1 MKLRIEPDVRPVVT
15 SALALSGAVG
25 VFALAFGV
33 LAVGAGASV
42 WQTCALSFFAFTGA
56 SQMSAMSIVS
66 TGGTVSA
73 ALGSG
78 LLLAARNGVYGL
90 ALSPYFGESLGKRL
104 LAAHF
109 VIDETTAMMT
119 AQTNPRLQKIAFWT
133 TAIALFSLWNLGT
146 LIGAVLG
153 GSIDPHTYG
162 LDVGFTA
169 AYITMLVPHLRTKN
183 GRIAAAGGGLLSV
196 VLAPFL
202 PVGLPILASGLA
214 IFIGVTPQRARASA

>member
-1 MKLRIEPDVRPVVT
+1 MKFRLEPEVRPVVT

-33 LAVGAGASV
+33 LAVGAGANV
-42 WQTCALSFFAFTGA
+42 WQACALSFFTFTGA
-56 SQMSAMSIVS
+56 SQMSAMTVIG
-66 TGGTVSA
+66 TGGSVGG
-73 ALGSG
+73 ALGG
-78 LLLAARNGVYGL
+78 ALLLAGRNGVYGL
-90 ALSPYFGESLGKRL
+90 ALSPYFNASLGKRL

-146 LIGAVLG
+146 LVGAVLG

-196 VLAPFL
+196 ALAPFL

-214 IFIGVTPQRARASA
+214 IFVGVKPQRAQVSA

>member
-1 MKLRIEPDVRPVVT
+1 MKLRIEPEVRPVVT

-42 WQTCALSFFAFTGA
+42 WQACALSFFTFTGA
-56 SQMSAMSIVS
+56 SQMSAMSVIAS
-66 TGGTVSA
+66 GGSVGG
-73 ALGSG
+73 ALGG
-78 LLLAARNGVYGL
+78 ALLLAGRNGVYGL

-153 GSIDPHTYG
+153 SSIDPHTYG
-162 LDVGFTA
+162 LDVGFSA
-169 AYITMLVPHLRTKN
+169 AYVAMLFPHLRTVN
-183 GRIAAAGGGLLSV
+183 GRIAAAGGALLSV
-196 VLAPFL
+196 VLAPF
-202 PVGLPILASGLA
+202 VSIGLPILASGLA
-214 IFIGVTPQRARASA
+214 IFVGLRPQKEQPDA

>member
-1 MKLRIEPDVRPVVT
+1 MNLKLDPEVRPVIT

-33 LAVGAGASV
+33 LAVGAGANV
-42 WQTCALSFFAFTGA
+42 WQACALSFFTFTGA
-56 SQMSAMSIVS
+56 SQMSAMSVIGS
-66 TGGTVSA
+66 GGSVGG
-73 ALGSG
+73 ALGG
-78 LLLAARNGVYGL
+78 ALLLAGRNGVYGL
-90 ALSPYFGESLGKRL
+90 ALSPYFGGSLGKRL

-146 LIGAVLG
+146 LIGALLG
-153 GSIDPHTYG
+153 SAIDPYTYG
-162 LDVGFTA
+162 LDVGFSA
-169 AYITMLVPHLRTKN
+169 AYVAMLFPHLQTVN
-183 GRIAAAGGGLLSV
+183 GRRAAVGGALVSV

-202 PVGLPILASGLA
+202 PIGLPILASGLV
-214 IFIGVTPQRARASA
+214 IFVGLRPTQPEVAQ

>member
-1 MKLRIEPDVRPVVT
+1 
-15 SALALSGAVG
+15 
-25 VFALAFGV
+25 
-33 LAVGAGASV
+33 
-42 WQTCALSFFAFTGA
+42 
-56 SQMSAMSIVS
+56 MSAMSIIS

-153 GSIDPHTYG
+153 GSIDPQTYG

-183 GRIAAAGGGLLSV
+183 GRIAAASGGLLSV
-196 VLAPFL
+196 ALAPFM

-214 IFIGVTPQRARASA
+214 IFIGVKPQRAQASA

>member
-1 MKLRIEPDVRPVVT
+1 
-15 SALALSGAVG
+15 
-25 VFALAFGV
+25 
-33 LAVGAGASV
+33 
-42 WQTCALSFFAFTGA
+42 
-56 SQMSAMSIVS
+56 
-66 TGGTVSA
+66 
-73 ALGSG
+73 

-153 GSIDPHTYG
+153 GSIDPQTYG

-183 GRIAAAGGGLLSV
+183 GRIAAVSGGLLSV

-214 IFIGVTPQRARASA
+214 IFIGVKPQRVQAST

>member
-1 MKLRIEPDVRPVVT
+1 MKLRIEPEVRPVVA

-33 LAVGAGASV
+33 LAATAGASV
-42 WQTCALSFFAFTGA
+42 WQACALSFFTFTGA
-56 SQMSAMSIVS
+56 SQMSAMSVIAS
-66 TGGTVSA
+66 GGSVGG
-73 ALGSG
+73 ALGG
-78 LLLAARNGVYGL
+78 ALLLAGRNGVYGL

-153 GSIDPHTYG
+153 SSIDPHTYG
-162 LDVGFTA
+162 LDVGFSA
-169 AYITMLVPHLRTKN
+169 AYVAMLFPHLRTAN
-183 GRIAAAGGGLLSV
+183 GRIAAAGGALLSV
-196 VLAPFL
+196 VLAPFV
-202 PVGLPILASGLA
+202 PIGLPILASGLA
-214 IFIGVTPQRARASA
+214 IFVGLRPQKEEPDA

>member
-1 MKLRIEPDVRPVVT
+1 MKLRIEPEVRPVVT

-33 LAVGAGASV
+33 LAADAGASV

-56 SQMSAMSIVS
+56 SQMSAMSIIS

-153 GSIDPHTYG
+153 GSIDPQTYG

-183 GRIAAAGGGLLSV
+183 GRIAAASGGLLSV
-196 VLAPFL
+196 ALAPFL

-214 IFIGVTPQRARASA
+214 IFIGVKPQRAQASA

>member
-1 MKLRIEPDVRPVVT
+1 
-15 SALALSGAVG
+15 
-25 VFALAFGV
+25 
-33 LAVGAGASV
+33 
-42 WQTCALSFFAFTGA
+42 
-56 SQMSAMSIVS
+56 MSIIS

-153 GSIDPHTYG
+153 GSIDPQTYG

-183 GRIAAAGGGLLSV
+183 GRIAAACGGLLSV
-196 VLAPFL
+196 ALAPFL

-214 IFIGVTPQRARASA
+214 IFIGVKPQRAQVSA

>member
-1 MKLRIEPDVRPVVT
+1 MKFRIEPDVRPVVT

-162 LDVGFTA
+162 LDVGHA
-169 AYITMLVPHLRTKN
+169 GQEWVDHML
-183 GRIAAAGGGLLSV
+183 
-196 VLAPFL
+196 
-202 PVGLPILASGLA
+202 GLPAMLAWEKDALIERWREAGHEAEL
-214 IFIGVTPQRARASA
+214 RACGEIIADYRRA

>member
-66 TGGTVSA
+66 TGGTVPA

-146 LIGAVLG
+146 LLGALLG
-153 GSIDPHTYG
+153 SAIDPHTYG
-162 LDVGFTA
+162 LDVGFSA
-169 AYITMLVPHLRTKN
+169 AYVAMLFPQLTTTN
-183 GRIAAAGGGLLSV
+183 GKIAAAGGAVISV
-196 VLAPFL
+196 LLAPFV
-202 PVGLPILASGLA
+202 PIGLPILASGVA
-214 IFIGVTPQRARASA
+214 IFIGLRPRHETASV

>member
-1 MKLRIEPDVRPVVT
+1 MKFRIEPDVRPVVT

-56 SQMSAMSIVS
+56 SQMSAMSIIS

-146 LIGAVLG
+146 LIGALLG
-153 GSIDPHTYG
+153 SSIDPYTYG
-162 LDVGFTA
+162 LDVGFSA
-169 AYITMLVPHLRTKN
+169 AYVAMLFPHLRTAN
-183 GRIAAAGGGLLSV
+183 GRIAAAGGALVSV
-196 VLAPFL
+196 VLAPFV
-202 PVGLPILASGLA
+202 PIGLPILASGLA
-214 IFIGVTPQRARASA
+214 IFVGLRPQKVEPTS

>member
-1 MKLRIEPDVRPVVT
+1 MKLRIEPEVRPVVT

-33 LAVGAGASV
+33 LAVGAGANV
-42 WQTCALSFFAFTGA
+42 WQACALSFFTFTGA
-56 SQMSAMSIVS
+56 SQMSAMSVIAS
-66 TGGTVSA
+66 GGSVGG
-73 ALGSG
+73 ALGG
-78 LLLAARNGVYGL
+78 ALLLAGRNGVYGL

-169 AYITMLVPHLRTKN
+169 AYITMLVPHLRTSN
-183 GRIAAAGGGLLSV
+183 GRIAAACGATLSV

-214 IFIGVTPQRARASA
+214 IFVGVRPQRAKTAA

>member
-33 LAVGAGASV
+33 LAVTAGANV
-42 WQTCALSFFAFTGA
+42 WQTCALSFFTFTGA
-56 SQMSAMSIVS
+56 SQMSAMSVIAS
-66 TGGTVSA
+66 GGSVGG
-73 ALGSG
+73 ALGG
-78 LLLAARNGVYGL
+78 ALLLAGRNGVYGL
-90 ALSPYFGESLGKRL
+90 ALSPYFGKSLGKRL

-146 LIGAVLG
+146 LIGALLG
-153 GSIDPHTYG
+153 SSIDPYTYG
-162 LDVGFTA
+162 LDVGFSA
-169 AYITMLVPHLRTKN
+169 AYVAMLFPHLRTAN
-183 GRIAAAGGGLLSV
+183 GRIAAAGGAVLSV
-196 VLAPFL
+196 VLAPFV
-202 PVGLPILASGLA
+202 PIGLPILASGLA
-214 IFIGVTPQRARASA
+214 IFVGLRPQKVQSDA

>member
-1 MKLRIEPDVRPVVT
+1 MKLRIEPEVRPVVA

-33 LAVGAGASV
+33 LAATAGASV
-42 WQTCALSFFAFTGA
+42 WQACALSFFTFTGA
-56 SQMSAMSIVS
+56 SQMSAMSVMAS
-66 TGGTVSA
+66 GGSVGG
-73 ALGSG
+73 ALGG
-78 LLLAARNGVYGL
+78 ALLLAGRNGVYGL

-153 GSIDPHTYG
+153 SSIDPHTYG
-162 LDVGFTA
+162 LDVGFSA
-169 AYITMLVPHLRTKN
+169 AYVAMLFPHLRTAN
-183 GRIAAAGGGLLSV
+183 GRIAAAGGALLSV
-196 VLAPFL
+196 VLAPFV
-202 PVGLPILASGLA
+202 PIGLPILASGLA
-214 IFIGVTPQRARASA
+214 IFVGLRPQKEQPDA

>member
-56 SQMSAMSIVS
+56 SQMSAMSIIS

-119 AQTNPRLQKIAFWT
+119 AQTNPRLRKIAFWT
-133 TAIALFSLWNLGT
+133 TAIALFTLWNLGT
-146 LIGAVLG
+146 LIGALLG
-153 GSIDPHTYG
+153 SAIDPHTYG
-162 LDVGFTA
+162 LDVGFSA
-169 AYITMLVPHLRTKN
+169 AYVAMLFPHLRTVN
-183 GRIAAAGGGLLSV
+183 GRLAAAGGALVSV
-196 VLAPFL
+196 ALAPFV
-202 PVGLPILASGLA
+202 PIGLPILASGLV
-214 IFIGVTPQRARASA
+214 IFVGLRPTHPEVAQ

>member
-1 MKLRIEPDVRPVVT
+1 MKLRIEPEVRPVVT

-25 VFALAFGV
+25 AFALAFGV

-42 WQTCALSFFAFTGA
+42 WQACALSFFTFTGA
-56 SQMSAMSIVS
+56 SQMSAMSVIAS
-66 TGGTVSA
+66 GGSVGG
-73 ALGSG
+73 ALGG
-78 LLLAARNGVYGL
+78 ALLLAGRNGVYGL

-153 GSIDPHTYG
+153 SSIDPHTYG
-162 LDVGFTA
+162 LDVGFSA
-169 AYITMLVPHLRTKN
+169 AYVAMLFPHLRTVN
-183 GRIAAAGGGLLSV
+183 GRIAAAGGALLSV
-196 VLAPFL
+196 VLAPFV
-202 PVGLPILASGLA
+202 PIGLPILASGLA
-214 IFIGVTPQRARASA
+214 IFVGLRPQNEQPDA

>member
-1 MKLRIEPDVRPVVT
+1 
-15 SALALSGAVG
+15 
-25 VFALAFGV
+25 
-33 LAVGAGASV
+33 
-42 WQTCALSFFAFTGA
+42 
-56 SQMSAMSIVS
+56 MSAMSIVS

-162 LDVGFTA
+162 LDVGFSA
-169 AYITMLVPHLRTKN
+169 AYVAMLFPHLRSVN
-183 GRIAAAGGGLLSV
+183 GRIAAAGGALLSV
-196 VLAPFL
+196 VLAPFV
-202 PVGLPILASGLA
+202 PIGLPILASGLA
-214 IFIGVTPQRARASA
+214 IFVGLRPQKEQPDA